1 MSTQQT
7 TPRRRRPLVALLA
20 VGLLVIS
27 PAAPALAEPT
37 APSDKDVRDA
47 RSAVA
52 GAARSVAA
60 IEVRLAQ
67 QAVERDAAE
76 SAVQAAGEDYTR
88 AEVERETAAAAAE
101 VAAERYERA
110 NEDAE
115 HARRTLVAVARQA
128 ARSGGSMDGVQAF
141 LSAEGFEELVERSNA
156 IARVGAR
163 SDEAVQSYLA
173 SQLVATALKAR
184 SDDAYA
190 EQEDKTRAAKDAL
203 AAAEQTHADA
213 EAALAA
219 ADAERDEL
227 IAELAAARSTS
238 TAVEAAR
245 QNQLDLERRQRAE
258 AAAEAERRPSSSTGG
273 STAPGTST
281 PGTSPGA
288 TTPGATTPGTTT
300 PGTTTPGTTPGA
312 TTPTAPPAVD
322 PVAPP
327 VTVPTVPPVTAPTT
341 PSGQYGLGTGTS
353 RGSAAQGAAA
363 VAWAVAR
370 VGTPY
375 VWGGVGPDGYDCSG
389 LTMKAWRDAGVNLNR
404 TSRDQYKQVRKITYD
419 EMRPGDL
426 VFWGSNAN
434 NPDSITHVAMW
445 MGNNQIVEAPRAGV
459 PVRVTSMR
467 WSGTM
472 PYAGRP

>member
-1 MSTQQT
+1 MSTQRT
-7 TPRRRRPLVALLA
+7 TPRRHRPLVALLG
-20 VGLLVIS
+20 VGLLVMGPS
-27 PAAPALAEPT
+27 VPAMAEPT

-47 RSAVA
+47 RAAVA

-67 QAVERDAAE
+67 QSVEREAAE
-76 SAVQAAGEDYTR
+76 VAVQAAGEAYTR
-88 AEVERETAAAAAE
+88 AEVDRETAAASAQI
-101 VAAERYERA
+101 AAERYEQA
-110 NEDAE
+110 NEEAE

-173 SQLVATALKAR
+173 TQLVATALKAR

-203 AAAEQTHADA
+203 ATAEQTHADA

-219 ADAERDEL
+219 ADAEREAL
-227 IAELAAARSTS
+227 IAELAVARDTS
-238 TAVEAAR
+238 AAVETAR

-258 AAAEAERRPSSSTGG
+258 AAAEAERRPSAPTGG
-273 STAPGTST
+273 S
-281 PGTSPGA
+281 GA
-288 TTPGATTPGTTT
+288 TTPGGGSSGGSAPGSPGTSVPVT
-300 PGTTTPGTTPGA
+300 PPTAVDPIVPPV
-312 TTPTAPPAVD
+312 TTPTAPPV
-322 PVAPP
+322 
-327 VTVPTVPPVTAPTT
+327 TT
-341 PSGQYGLGTGTS
+341 PTPPPATSTPGGQYGLGTGTT

-375 VWGGVGPDGYDCSG
+375 LWGGVGPDGYDCSG

-404 TSRDQYKQVRKITYD
+404 TSRDQYKQVRKIAYD

-426 VFWGSNAN
+426 VFWGSNVN
-434 NPDSITHVAMW
+434 DPDSITHVAMW

-472 PYAGRP
+472 TYAGRP